1 MLKLHSLNF
10 AMPQT
15 HQNDARTLE
24 LAKVTGTEEDIA
36 LLQQHVKEVIEGAAF
51 KGSHR
56 SGQFLQYIVDQA
68 IAGHFESLKERVI
81 GVELFGR
88 SPSYDTGDDA
98 IVRVTASDVRKRLL
112 QHYGKY
118 GATSE
123 FRISLPLGAYVPEI
137 ARRPRPSANG
147 NVHPSGIEA
156 ELDQVADVPHPDLL
170 KGPVPP

>member
-1 MLKLHSLNF
+1 MTLLRVLEWRRSGPTMQITVP
-10 AMPQT
+10 ADP
-15 HQNDARTLE
+15 RTSEIGKILE
-24 LAKVTGTEEDIA
+24 TESDIE
-36 LLQQHVKEVIEGAAF
+36 LFQQHLKEVIEGAAF

-112 QHYGKY
+112 QHYG
-118 GATSE
+118 
-123 FRISLPLGAYVPEI
+123 
-137 ARRPRPSANG
+137 
-147 NVHPSGIEA
+147 
-156 ELDQVADVPHPDLL
+156 
-170 KGPVPP
+170 